1 VFQNRE
7 AIVASL
13 RRLREQRGL
22 GLRELAR
29 RIDAAPGVVSLVE
42 RGLRGVPPGLAMRW
56 ALELHISTRQL
67 FLLAATARVEHRREI
82 AAQELARILAGQPI
96 EEEGKS

>member
-1 VFQNRE
+1 M
-7 AIVASL
+7 ASL

-29 RIDAAPGVVSLVE
+29 RIDAAPGVVSLAE
-42 RGLRGVPPGLAMRW
+42 RGLRGIPPGSATRW
-56 ALELHISTRQL
+56 ATELRISTRQL
-67 FLLAATARVEHRREI
+67 FLYAAAARLEHRRAIAEQEI
-82 AAQELARILAGQPI
+82 ARVLAGQPI